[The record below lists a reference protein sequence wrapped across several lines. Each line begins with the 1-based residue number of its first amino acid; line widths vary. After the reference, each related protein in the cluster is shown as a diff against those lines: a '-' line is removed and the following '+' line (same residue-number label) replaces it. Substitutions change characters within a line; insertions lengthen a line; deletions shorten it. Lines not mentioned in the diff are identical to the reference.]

1 MHSFIKW
8 SKKEH
13 SLTSKLAAGLLAGAL
28 FVGLIPYA
36 LLRWLPRVDDT
47 LGLTPMH
54 PGLVG
59 FVAGWILILVG
70 APIGFWTVIVQILKA
85 SGTPLPIFPTQRL
98 LVKGPYAWS
107 RNPMV
112 FGTVCA
118 YLGLSLLVGSWTAL
132 GSVLLF
138 TLFLLIYVKL
148 VEERELEAR
157 FGQPYLEYKRKTSF
171 IIPWP
176 PKRG

>member
-1 MHSFIKW
+1 MRSFIEW

-13 SLTSKLAAGLLAGAL
+13 SLTGKLAAGLLAGLL
-28 FVGLIPYA
+28 FVGLIPLA
-36 LLRWLPRVDDT
+36 LLCWLPRVDGT

-54 PGLVG
+54 PGLLG

-85 SGTPLPIFPTQRL
+85 SGTPLPMFPTQRL

-132 GSVLLF
+132 GSVLAF
-138 TLFLLIYVKL
+138 ALLLWIYLKL
-148 VEERELEAR
+148 VEERELEMR
-157 FGQPYLEYKRKTSF
+157 FGEEYLRYKLRTSF

>member
-1 MHSFIKW
+1 MRSFIEW
-8 SKKEH
+8 SKKES
-13 SLTSKLAAGLLAGAL
+13 SLTGKLAAGLLAGLL
-28 FVGLIPYA
+28 FVGLIPLA
-36 LLRWLPRVDDT
+36 LLCWLPRVDNM
-47 LGLTPMH
+47 LGLHPMH

-59 FVAGWILILVG
+59 LVTGGILILVG

-85 SGTPLPIFPTQRL
+85 SGTPLPMFPTQRL

-132 GSVLLF
+132 GCVLLF
-138 TLFLLIYVKL
+138 TVFLWIYIKF
-148 VEERELEAR
+148 VEERELEMR
-157 FGQPYLEYKRKTSF
+157 FGQPYLDYKRKTSF